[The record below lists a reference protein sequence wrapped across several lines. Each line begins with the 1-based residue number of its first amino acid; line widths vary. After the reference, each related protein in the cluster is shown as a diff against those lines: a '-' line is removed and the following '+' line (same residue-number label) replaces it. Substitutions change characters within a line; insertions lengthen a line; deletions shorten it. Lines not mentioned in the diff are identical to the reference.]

1 MPNLKKLGLA
11 LMAMCMFALQGGIPA
26 IGAERDQPRM
36 VVNLVGAVKEPFG
49 PTIAGQRTERTWRSG
64 DGGAGACLRHE
75 GRRWCFE
82 HFPAAGLQLEMLQIS
97 VEPLPPR
104 DERPSGP
111 YQYAVDYDLDGVVD
125 LGGSKTKGPAPAA
138 DTHYFFSAFPRRG
151 EQHRAEVQAIY
162 DEGIRIAL
170 TYLGE

>member
-1 MPNLKKLGLA
+1 
-11 LMAMCMFALQGGIPA
+11 MFNIKGNRLIA
-26 IGAERDQPRM
+26 
-36 VVNLVGAVKEPFG
+36 VV
-49 PTIAGQRTERTWRSG
+49 
-64 DGGAGACLRHE
+64 
-75 GRRWCFE
+75 
-82 HFPAAGLQLEMLQIS
+82 
-97 VEPLPPR
+97 
-104 DERPSGP
+104 
-111 YQYAVDYDLDGVVD
+111 QYANGVVD